1 MIQLHIESTTKEQ
14 CQDILIFLLEESLI
28 IEGEIRESD
37 MVRKSETGLIE
48 AGKKY
53 HLTSITRAIVF
64 EEIQKKVTDKFGVE
78 PMIYAFPLTHMESD
92 WAGEIR
98 KRVKGA

>member
-53 HLTSITRAIVF
+53 HLTSITI
-64 EEIQKKVTDKFGVE
+64 
-78 PMIYAFPLTHMESD
+78 ESD

>member
-1 MIQLHIESTTKEQ
+1 MKSLWKRIKKQSYTI
-14 CQDILIFLLEESLI
+14 LLELWW
-28 IEGEIRESD
+28 
-37 MVRKSETGLIE
+37 
-48 AGKKY
+48 
-53 HLTSITRAIVF
+53 AIVF
-64 EEIQKKVTDKFGVE
+64 DEIQKKVTDKFGVE

>member
-37 MVRKSETGLIE
+37 MVRKSEKGLIE

-64 EEIQKKVTDKFGVE
+64 DEIQKKVTDKFGVE